1 MVINRMWKIYKGI
14 AIAVFTLL
22 LLDLVVVL
30 FFGFY
35 RPQIK
40 PADAIVVLGAA
51 INTPAIHN
59 RSLQGLKIYEE
70 GGAKIMVLSGGRIS
84 DKDIS
89 EAGYMR
95 KLIEKNSTQP
105 VPLILEENSHST
117 YENLNNTKAK
127 IGSGKSLIVV
137 SDSYHLARA
146 VIMAKRA
153 GFGPVYWSSP
163 DPKYYKNSELAFYYL
178 RELVAMFAYLP
189 KFVFG

>member
-1 MVINRMWKIYKGI
+1 MKRIWKIYKGI
-14 AIAVFTLL
+14 AIAAFSLI

-51 INTPAIHN
+51 INTPALYN
-59 RSLQGLKIYEE
+59 RSLQGLKLYQE
-70 GGAKIMVLSGGRIS
+70 GDAKIMVLSGGRIS

-95 KLIEKNSTQP
+95 KVIESNSKQP
-105 VPLILEENSHST
+105 VPLILEEESHST
-117 YENLNNTKAK
+117 YENLKNTKAK
-127 IGSGKSLIVV
+127 IGSEKSLVIV
-137 SDSYHLARA
+137 SDQYHLART
-146 VIMAKRA
+146 VIMAKRE

-163 DPKYYKNSELAFYYL
+163 EANITKFQLAFTIARISSNVCL
-178 RELVAMFAYLP
+178 FA

>member
-1 MVINRMWKIYKGI
+1 MKRIWKIYKGI
-14 AIAVFTLL
+14 AIAAFSLI

-51 INTPAIHN
+51 INTPALYN
-59 RSLQGLKIYEE
+59 RSLQGLKLYQE
-70 GGAKIMVLSGGRIS
+70 GDAKIMVLSGGRIS

-95 KLIEKNSTQP
+95 KVIESNSKQP
-105 VPLILEENSHST
+105 VPLILEEESHST
-117 YENLNNTKAK
+117 YENLKNTKAK
-127 IGSGKSLIVV
+127 IGSEKSLVIV
-137 SDSYHLARA
+137 SDQYHLARA
-146 VIMAKRA
+146 VIMAKRE

-163 DPKYYKNSELAFYYL
+163 EAKYYKNSELAFYYL

>member
-1 MVINRMWKIYKGI
+1 MRSMWKIYKKI
-14 AIAVFTLL
+14 AIVAFSLL
-22 LLDLVVVL
+22 LADFLVVM

-40 PADAIVVLGAA
+40 QADAIVILGAA
-51 INTPAIHN
+51 INTPALYN
-59 RSLQGLKIYEE
+59 RSLQGLKLYAE
-70 GGAKIMVLSGGRIS
+70 GDAKIMVLSGGRIS

-95 KLIEKNSTQP
+95 KVIENNSRQP
-105 VPLILEENSHST
+105 VPLILEEDSHST
-117 YENLNNTKAK
+117 YENIKNTKAK
-127 IGSGKSLIVV
+127 TGSGKSLIVV
-137 SDSYHLARA
+137 SDEYHLARA
-146 VIMAKRA
+146 VIMAKRE

-163 DPKYYKNSELAFYYL
+163 EAKYYKNSELAFYYL